1 MQGTSRRG
9 GDARGA
15 SGGIGGPKLAGTR
28 PLIRDPLWLAA
39 TIAAGTAAAL
49 WLEARFRRAATV
61 GAALLAILFGALLSN
76 LELVPLRSPVYDA
89 VFGPVTSLAI
99 AWLLFA
105 VPLADLKRA
114 GPRMLG
120 LFGLAVG
127 GTAVGAVLASLLLA
141 PALGDDTWRLAGALT
156 GTYAGGSLNFVA
168 VGRALELPASLFSAT
183 AAADNVVTAV
193 WVGATLVLPLWL
205 APVFARRRGERGGRR
220 AASEPGR
227 GDLEEPDG
235 EKGDTRGAPILGRVS
250 MRPLDVAALLA
261 LGLVVMA
268 VSEALA
274 AVVPGVPS
282 VLWLTTAALALGQ
295 LPPVRRLAGAMQL
308 GYVALHLFFVLIGVG
323 SRLEEILRV
332 GPEVLYLTAA
342 VVAVHGLIVY
352 GGAWLA
358 RADVETT
365 SVASQAA
372 VGGPSTA
379 LALAV
384 AREWPGLALPGMA
397 VGLLGY
403 AVGNYAGFG
412 IGWLVRVWLGG

>member
-1 MQGTSRRG
+1 M
-9 GDARGA
+9 
-15 SGGIGGPKLAGTR
+15 
-28 PLIRDPLWLAA
+28 IRDPLWLA
-39 TIAAGTAAAL
+39 TIIAVATAAAL

-76 LELVPLRSPVYDA
+76 LDLVPLRSPVYDA

-105 VPLADLKRA
+105 VPLADLRRA

-120 LFGLAVG
+120 LFALAVG
-127 GTAVGAVLASLLLA
+127 GTALGAVLASPVLA
-141 PALGDDTWRLAGALT
+141 PALGEDTWRLAGALT

-168 VGRALELPASLFSAT
+168 VGRALELPPSLFSAT

-205 APVFARRRGERGGRR
+205 APLFARRRHTGPPR
-220 AASEPGR
+220 AGASAEEEADPGD
-227 GDLEEPDG
+227 GAVGEPD
-235 EKGDTRGAPILGRVS
+235 AAPSPILGRVS
-250 MRPLDVAALLA
+250 IRPLDLAVLLA
-261 LGLVVMA
+261 LGLAAMA

-274 AVVPGVPS
+274 ALVPGVPS

-295 LPPVRRLAGAMQL
+295 LPPVRRLSGAMQL

-342 VVAVHGLIVY
+342 VVAVHGLVVY

-358 RADVETT
+358 RADVEAT

-403 AVGNYAGFG
+403 AVGNYAGYG
-412 IGWLVRVWLGG
+412 IGWLMRGWLGG